1 MAKIVIDAEI
11 DNKNISNNDILVY
24 DVKKQ
29 AFINKK
35 KAVFLGETTKEIDN
49 IRQENKCLK
58 TQINNLETKFN
69 SLLKLLKE
77 KL

>member
-35 KAVFLGETTKEIDN
+35 KAVFLGETEKEIDN

-58 TQINNLETKFN
+58 TQINNLEIKFN